1 MYHDQ
6 NSPAVRENHIF
17 LKFSMAPILDSNVRK
32 KCFKIKN
39 KKHPLSCSLSLTHRN
54 FCLKHKLSQA
64 LALSPTYILYTHISL
79 SLSQTCKLSLT
90 HSFLSLTTTHK
101 LSLRVAGSLTIFLS
115 LTHTHKLSKTH
126 SLAPSQNHSLTN
138 SHSQTSCNILSQYAL
153 SGKKNQHSH

>member
-1 MYHDQ
+1 MYHGQ
-6 NSPAVRENHIF
+6 NSPAVRENLI
-17 LKFSMAPILDSNVRK
+17 LAPILDSNVRK

-101 LSLRVAGSLTIFLS
+101 LSQSCRLS
-115 LTHTHKLSKTH
+115 NNLSFSNTHTQTIKNAFSRSLSKSFSHKLTLPNKLQH
-126 SLAPSQNHSLTN
+126 SLSVCSLR
-138 SHSQTSCNILSQYAL
+138 
-153 SGKKNQHSH
+153 